1 MERKVYVNQ
10 NKNVILK
17 KSIALLL
24 IVALLCSFSACRKSP
39 VLEQKIYTNNQQ
51 IDKDKQ
57 KHNND
62 EKNNI
67 EDENISTRKDK
78 DNAKNEN
85 DYQQT
90 LPQEGNDENPKS
102 ADKSGTENT
111 EPKDIS
117 AEEDPVMK
125 PTKDRTNLRQVVD
138 ASGEEVDIPEDVDT
152 VAALDTVAQ
161 YVEMLGGLGRVV
173 ATSQSFKT
181 SVFASKVFGA
191 SEVNSIPALW
201 SENGSDGIT
210 EENFN
215 KLIQIN
221 PDVCFVESGKSYFTD
236 SQLQKLSENKIFVVT
251 VPSLATTE
259 NIKITVNILAEVLGD
274 KSSEEGKKNAG
285 SVANKYIRWLNR
297 LENDALDKE
306 RGFSG
311 VNRYD
316 FNYASTRTA
325 PNRVNE
331 NMQTDG
337 HYTLFVSSWDDN
349 ASYQVCTDVRTVFS
363 GSGMASATLGFGME
377 TPVSYYLSVG
387 GACNTAALKGDPMRM
402 SVYHNYLSPL
412 MPSVMR
418 VIGTDSYSNDTN
430 RSLFTVSDVS
440 LGNDKFNKIVVSSN
454 EVGDKIRLSAT
465 SVNGLW
471 KFYPKQTI
479 NSLTGNYNTE
489 NEGVSIPS
497 SVCGNYTIYV
507 SPCGVGEWASGSPE
521 SPLEM
526 VWANMIFYGDYSR
539 DDLKSETEDFYST
552 FYNYSLSDDD
562 FARILIGK

>member
-1 MERKVYVNQ
+1 MDRKGYVNE
-10 NKNVILK
+10 NRKIVLR

-39 VLEQKIYTNNQQ
+39 VLEQKVYTNNQQ
-51 IDKDKQ
+51 IDKEKQ

-85 DYQQT
+85 DYQQS
-90 LPQEGNDENPKS
+90 LPQEGEDKNPKN
-102 ADKSGTENT
+102 ADKSGVENT
-111 EPKDIS
+111 EPKDVS
-117 AEEDPVMK
+117 TEEDPVMK

-181 SVFASKVFGA
+181 SAFASKVFGLN
-191 SEVNSIPALW
+191 EVSSIPALW
-201 SENGSDGIT
+201 SGNGSDGIT

-215 KLIQIN
+215 KLIRIN
-221 PDVCFVESGKSYFTD
+221 PDVCLVESGKSYFTD

-251 VPSLATTE
+251 IPSLATTE
-259 NIKITVNILAEVLGD
+259 NIKITISILAEVLGD
-274 KSSEEGKKNAG
+274 KSSEDGKKDAP
-285 SVANKYIRWLNR
+285 SVANKYIRWINKI
-297 LENDALDKE
+297 EEDALDKE

-311 VNRYD
+311 ANRYD

-325 PNRVNE
+325 PNRTNE

-337 HYTLFVSSWDDN
+337 YYTLFVSAWDDD
-349 ASYQVCTDVRTVFS
+349 ATYQVCTDTRTIFS
-363 GSGMASATLGFGME
+363 GHGMASAVLGFGMD

-387 GACNTAALKGDPMRM
+387 GACNTAALKGDPLRM

-412 MPSVMR
+412 LPSIIKVS
-418 VIGTDSYSNDTN
+418 GNDSYDNDIN
-430 RSLFTVSDVS
+430 RSLFSISNVS

-454 EVGDKIRLSAT
+454 EVKDKIKMSINST
-465 SVNGLW
+465 NGLW
-471 KFYPKQTI
+471 KFYPQQTI

-489 NEGVSIPS
+489 NEGIAIPS

-507 SPCGVGEWASGSPE
+507 SPCGVGEWASGAPE

-526 VWANMIFYGDYSR
+526 IWANMIFNGDYSKE
-539 DDLKSETEDFYST
+539 DLKSETEDFYKT
-552 FYNYSLSDDD
+552 FYNYSLSDEE
-562 FARILIGK
+562 FNQIVSGK